1 MTHLMNMGNLLR
13 MARDTVSNPREG
25 AETVLALGLPK
36 QALWLAFALVVVLS
50 MLLGDLLYMLAD
62 LPQDGAMTGPL
73 GASPLVMGLM
83 QGAFLFLMAHAVTH
97 VGRLFG
103 GTGRFDE
110 ALALIVW
117 LQFIFLCVQVLQLAA
132 VLVIP
137 PMAGLITML
146 AVGLFFWLLV
156 NFIATLHGFT
166 SLGMVFVMTILS
178 GFTILFVL
186 SLILTLLG
194 VTFEGPPV

>member
-25 AETVLALGLPK
+25 AETVLSLGLPR

-62 LPQDGAMTGPL
+62 LPRDGAMTGPL

-117 LQFIFLCVQVLQLAA
+117 LQFIFLCVQILQLFA

>member
-25 AETVLALGLPK
+25 AETVLSLGLPR

-97 VGRLFG
+97 VGHLFG

>member
-1 MTHLMNMGNLLR
+1 MSQLLNMGNLLR

-25 AETVLALGLPK
+25 AETVLALGLPR
-36 QALWLAFALVVVLS
+36 QVLWLAFALVVVLS
-50 MLLGDLLYMLAD
+50 MLLGDILYLVAG
-62 LPQDGAMTGPL
+62 LPDDGALTGPL
-73 GASPLVMGLM
+73 GASPVVMGLV

-97 VGRLFG
+97 VGRMFG
-103 GTGRFDE
+103 GTGRFEE
-110 ALALIVW
+110 ALALVVW
-117 LQFIFLCVQVLQLAA
+117 LQFIFICVQVLQLVA
-132 VLVIP
+132 VIIVP
-137 PMAGLITML
+137 PMAAIITLL

-186 SLILTLLG
+186 SLVLTLLG
-194 VTFEGPPV
+194 ITFEGPSV

>member
-1 MTHLMNMGNLLR
+1 
-13 MARDTVSNPREG
+13 
-25 AETVLALGLPK
+25 
-36 QALWLAFALVVVLS
+36 
-50 MLLGDLLYMLAD
+50 
-62 LPQDGAMTGPL
+62 
-73 GASPLVMGLM
+73 MGLV
-83 QGAFLFLMAHAVTH
+83 QGALLFLMAHAVTL
-97 VGRLFG
+97 VGRMFG

-117 LQFIFLCVQVLQLAA
+117 LQFIFLCVQILQLVA